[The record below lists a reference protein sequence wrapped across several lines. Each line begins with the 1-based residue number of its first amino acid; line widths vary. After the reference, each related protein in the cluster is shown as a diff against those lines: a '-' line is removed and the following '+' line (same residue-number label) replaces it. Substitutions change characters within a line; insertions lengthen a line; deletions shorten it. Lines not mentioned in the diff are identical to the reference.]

1 MEKLSYYK
9 DTARVIRAFWL
20 HNMGMNKK
28 PDEAEILPVIN
39 AFFSR
44 HPGLPNIHGVGELSL
59 TCQLLSVYAYCEAI
73 NDFDAFLVGVA
84 DKEEQKIQFYTPYR
98 FLNAVE
104 KELYKEKS
112 NA

>member
-9 DTARVIRAFWL
+9 DTARAISAFWL

-28 PDEAEILPVIN
+28 PKAAEILPVIN
-39 AFFSR
+39 EFFSR
-44 HPGLPNIHGVGELSL
+44 HPGLPNIHGAGELPL

-73 NDFDAFLVGVA
+73 NDFDAFLVEVA
-84 DKEEQKIQFYTPYR
+84 DKEEQKIQFYTPFR

-104 KELYKEKS
+104 KELCMEKN